1 MACSEKSAW
10 RVSLAVK
17 RAAWPGSSG
26 SLTEEDRSA
35 KVLVLLT
42 GGTMAMKPNAH
53 GSLEPCAGYLA
64 VQMRLM
70 PELRERRMPAYEVV
84 EYAPLLD
91 SGDFVPG
98 DWKRIAADIADAHER
113 YDAQR
118 PQMLLR
124 SPAGTGATP
133 ATQRPHPS

>member
-1 MACSEKSAW
+1 MLRVKSK
-10 RVSLAVK
+10 RVTSSASSSNLNAH
-17 RAAWPGSSG
+17 GSSG

-98 DWKRIAADIADAHER
+98 DWKRIAADIAGAFAGRESR
-113 YDAQR
+113 ACECAR
-118 PQMLLR
+118 PR
-124 SPAGTGATP
+124 RNETSFD
-133 ATQRPHPS
+133 SE